1 VKSFKL
7 FSIGCKIVFLSH
19 ILSFFN
25 SVALLCNEK
34 NLKSETKTLIF
45 RFNQKSLN
53 DFSIKLMEEHED
65 LPFFILNQMKY
76 FITLSFYIM
85 CFSTSFSQS
94 NSYWQQKADYKMEVS
109 IDVKTY
115 QYKGK
120 QELMY
125 TNNSSDTLRK
135 VFYHLYNN
143 AFQPGSEMDM
153 RLQSIKDP
161 DGRMVNKTKVDGK
174 EVKESR
180 ISTLLPNEMGY
191 LHISNFK
198 QDGVSAVAKEV
209 ETILE
214 VTLIQP
220 ILPGKSTTF
229 TLDFDGQVPL
239 QIRRSG
245 RNNKE
250 GVELSMA
257 QWYPKIAEFD
267 FEGWHADPYIARE
280 FHGVWGNFDVK
291 ITIDKKYLLGGTG
304 YLQNGNEIGYGYQ
317 SEDVI
322 VKIPKRQKTLTW
334 HFVAPM
340 VHDFAWAADTNYI
353 HDVVKTDFGTTLHFI
368 YKNNPKILENWKQ
381 AQPKTVALMNYF
393 NAIVGKY
400 PYEQYSVIQGGDGGM
415 EYAMCT
421 LILGEGTFEGLVGV
435 IAHEMGHSWFQH
447 VLATNESKH
456 SWMDEGFTSFIEDLG
471 VNELA
476 EKKSVNPFV
485 GAYKSYVNLA
495 NSGKEQPLS
504 THADR
509 YDENRSYSSAS
520 YSKGA
525 LFLTQLEYLIGKENL
540 MKTVKRFY
548 SEFKFK
554 HPTPNDIKRTAERVS
569 GANLDWYLTDWTKTL
584 NTIDYGIKNV
594 ESATNGIKKTG
605 ISLERIGRMPMPI
618 DILVDYADGTK
629 EIFYIPL
636 RMMSFEKANPTPD
649 TKRTV
654 LKDWTWGNPNYFFE
668 IDTEKTNIKK
678 ITIDPSG
685 LMADVKPENNSYE
698 IK

>member
-1 VKSFKL
+1 MKKF
-7 FSIGCKIVFLSH
+7 IA
-19 ILSFFN
+19 LSFFII
-25 SVALLCNEK
+25 S
-34 NLKSETKTLIF
+34 
-45 RFNQKSLN
+45 
-53 DFSIKLMEEHED
+53 
-65 LPFFILNQMKY
+65 
-76 FITLSFYIM
+76 
-85 CFSTSFSQS
+85 FSTSFSQS

-109 IDVKTY
+109 MDVKTY

-120 QELMY
+120 QELIY

-153 RLQSIKDP
+153 RLQSVKDP
-161 DGRMVNKTKVDGK
+161 DGRMVNKIKVDDK
-174 EVKESR
+174 TTKNESR
-180 ISTLLPNEMGY
+180 IAKLLPNEIGY

-198 QDGVSAVAKEV
+198 QDGQSAVAKEV

-214 VTLIQP
+214 VTLAKP
-220 ILPGKSTTF
+220 ILPGKTTTF
-229 TLDFDGQVPL
+229 TLDFDGQVPI

-291 ITIDKKYLLGGTG
+291 ITIDKNYLLGGTG
-304 YLQNGNEIGYGYQ
+304 YLQNGNEIGYNYQ
-317 SEDVI
+317 NEGI
-322 VKIPKRQKTLTW
+322 TVKIPKKQKTLTW

-340 VHDFAWAADTNYI
+340 VHDFTWAADKNYI
-353 HDVVKTDFGTTLHFI
+353 HDVVKTDFGTTLHFL
-368 YKNNPKILENWKQ
+368 YKNNPKIIENWKI
-381 AQPKTVALMNYF
+381 AQPKTVQLLNFF
-393 NAIVGKY
+393 NTTVGKY

-421 LILGEGTFEGLVGV
+421 LILGEGTLQGLIGV

-471 VNELA
+471 VNELD
-476 EKKSVNPFV
+476 EKKVANPFA
-485 GAYKSYVNLA
+485 GAYKAYINLA

-509 YDENRSYSSAS
+509 YDENRSYSIAS
-520 YSKGA
+520 YSKGE

-594 ESATNGIKKTG
+594 VESDGNFLKSTKTK

-618 DILVDYADGTK
+618 DILVEYTDGTK
-629 EIFYIPL
+629 ETFYIPL
-636 RMMSFEKANPTPD
+636 RMMSFEKENPTPEI
-649 TKRTV
+649 KRTI
-654 LKDWTWGNPNYFFE
+654 LKDWAWGNPNYFFE
-668 IDTEKTNIKK
+668 IDKEKTAIKK

-685 LMADVKPENNSYE
+685 LMADVKPDNNSYE